1 MHLGCLDLPLCEE
14 VGDVSPNLLCE
25 GRLLLLE
32 ELEALDGEPVERQR
46 QASCVISF
54 SFRQC
59 QIDHE
64 RT

>member
-46 QASCVISF
+46 QASCV
-54 SFRQC
+54 
-59 QIDHE
+59 
-64 RT
+64 